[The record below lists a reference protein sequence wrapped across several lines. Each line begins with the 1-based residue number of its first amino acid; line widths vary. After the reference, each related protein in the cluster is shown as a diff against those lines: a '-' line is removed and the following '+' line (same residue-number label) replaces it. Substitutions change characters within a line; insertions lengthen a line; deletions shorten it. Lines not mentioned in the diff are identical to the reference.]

1 MRIELE
7 HEKKSLTTFIFK
19 FIIRPMKEKDVER
32 HFKWAVEVLGGKT
45 YKFVSPGVKGVADR
59 IALMPDGSCHFVE
72 LKTKGGRLSA
82 LQVIFASEMA
92 RLNQNYAVLWNVE
105 QIDAYLKGLKK

>member
-1 MRIELE
+1 MT
-7 HEKKSLTTFIFK
+7 KSPCQHIFAS
-19 FIIRPMKEKDVER
+19 MKEKDVER

-59 IALMPDGSCHFVE
+59 IALMPDGSAHFVE

-82 LQVIFASEMA
+82 LQVLFAADMA
-92 RLNQNYAVLWNVE
+92 RLNQNYACLWNME
-105 QIDAYLKGLKK
+105 QIDDYLRKCL

>member
-1 MRIELE
+1 MN
-7 HEKKSLTTFIFK
+7 EKT
-19 FIIRPMKEKDVER
+19 VER

-59 IALMPDGSCHFVE
+59 VVCMPNGTTHFIE

-82 LQVIFASEMA
+82 LQLIFAADME
-92 RLNQNYAVLWNVE
+92 RLNQNYAVLWNIE
-105 QIDAYLKGLKK
+105 DIDQWAQKIS

>member
-1 MRIELE
+1 MN
-7 HEKKSLTTFIFK
+7 EKQ
-19 FIIRPMKEKDVER
+19 VER

-59 IALMPDGSCHFVE
+59 VVCMPNGTTHFVE

-82 LQVIFASEMA
+82 LQLIFAADME
-92 RLNQNYAVLWNVE
+92 RLNQNYKVLWDKE
-105 QIDAYLKGLKK
+105 QVNEWAKSLSRL

>member
-1 MRIELE
+1 MN
-7 HEKKSLTTFIFK
+7 EKQ
-19 FIIRPMKEKDVER
+19 VER

-59 IALMPDGSCHFVE
+59 VVCMPNGTTHFVE

-82 LQVIFASEMA
+82 LQLIFAADME
-92 RLNQNYAVLWNVE
+92 RLNQNYVCLWDIE
-105 QIDAYLKGLKK
+105 GLEKWIQKIS

>member
-1 MRIELE
+1 MN
-7 HEKKSLTTFIFK
+7 EKT
-19 FIIRPMKEKDVER
+19 VER

-59 IALMPDGSCHFVE
+59 VVCMPNGTTHFVE

-82 LQVIFASEMA
+82 LQLIFAADME
-92 RLNQNYAVLWNVE
+92 RLNQNYAVLWNIE
-105 QIDAYLKGLKK
+105 DIDQWAQKIS